1 MQLEILQ
8 VYCSRSL
15 CRLCQNAHSSIAV
28 WGMQEHKTSTIGQ
41 QSMRNIAFL
50 LAASLFLQQVQYA
63 NANAGHVDPF
73 RSSNYKHHY
82 SNFSGALRWN
92 A

>member
-8 VYCSRSL
+8 
-15 CRLCQNAHSSIAV
+15 AV
-28 WGMQEHKTSTIGQ
+28 DYVKRHTAASTIGQ
-41 QSMRNIAFL
+41 QCMCNIAFL

-82 SNFSGALRWN
+82 SNFSGALLWN